1 MWLKLKWWRSCRR
14 SYYVFHPTDDI
25 FFFVTPPLISF
36 FFTPLL
42 ISFFTSPLIFFF
54 TQMILFFSLQI
65 LFTEEKL
72 RLSIW
77 WIKNIAFLEV
87 APKHGFLLFPL
98 LMVTNLKWRLCFC
111 GQVSWKAT
119 FATTKEINSCLNQN
133 QTSRFESVEIKTLHK
148 IKKTQNKESKNH
160 FSRCKES
167 KKSERITFQTS
178 ESTKNQNFKVQTK
191 LWT

>member
-1 MWLKLKWWRSCRR
+1 MF
-14 SYYVFHPTDDI
+14 FHLTVDI
-25 FFFVTPPLISF
+25 FFFHPTVD
-36 FFTPLL
+36 
-42 ISFFTSPLIFFF
+42 IFFSPHRWYSF
-54 TQMILFFSLQI
+54 SPKWYFFFSLQI

-98 LMVTNLKWRLCFC
+98 LFVTNLKWRLCFC

-119 FATTKEINSCLNQN
+119 FATTKEINSCVNQN

-148 IKKTQNKESKNH
+148 IKKTQSKESKNH

-191 LWT
+191 WWT

>member
-1 MWLKLKWWRSCRR
+1 MF
-14 SYYVFHPTDDI
+14 FHLTVDI
-25 FFFVTPPLISF
+25 FFFSPHCWYL
-36 FFTPLL
+36 
-42 ISFFTSPLIFFF
+42 FFTSPLIFFF

-98 LMVTNLKWRLCFC
+98 LFVTNLKWRLCFC

-119 FATTKEINSCLNQN
+119 FATTKEINSCVNQN
-133 QTSRFESVEIKTLHK
+133 QTSRFESVEIKSLYK

-178 ESTKNQNFKVQTK
+178 ESTKNQNFKLQTK
-191 LWT
+191 WWT

>member
-1 MWLKLKWWRSCRR
+1 MKKLPKKLIC
-14 SYYVFHPTDDI
+14 
-25 FFFVTPPLISF
+25 FFTSPLISF
-36 FFTPLL
+36 FFHPTVD
-42 ISFFTSPLIFFF
+42 IFFSPHRWYSF
-54 TQMILFFSLQI
+54 SPKWYFFSLQI

-98 LMVTNLKWRLCFC
+98 LFVTNLKWRLCFC

-119 FATTKEINSCLNQN
+119 FATTKEINSCVNQN
-133 QTSRFESVEIKTLHK
+133 QTSRFESVEIKSLYK

-167 KKSERITFQTS
+167 KKSKRITFQTS

-191 LWT
+191 WWT

>member
-1 MWLKLKWWRSCRR
+1 MF
-14 SYYVFHPTDDI
+14 FHLTVDI
-25 FFFVTPPLISF
+25 FFFFHPTVD
-36 FFTPLL
+36 
-42 ISFFTSPLIFFF
+42 IFFSHHRWYSF
-54 TQMILFFSLQI
+54 SPKWYFFFSLQI

-98 LMVTNLKWRLCFC
+98 LFVTNLKWRLCFC
-111 GQVSWKAT
+111 GQVSWEAT
-119 FATTKEINSCLNQN
+119 FATTKEINSCVNQN

-167 KKSERITFQTS
+167 KKSKRITFQTS

-191 LWT
+191 WWT